1 MKRTVLLVATLATVG
16 LAGCS
21 KEAPKPAPAPAI
33 LITPAPAP
41 APTAVPGPTD
51 AAKDATKTSTEAP
64 KVEAPKTEAAKD
76 AKK

>member
-1 MKRTVLLVATLATVG
+1 MKRTILLVATLATLG
-16 LAGCS
+16 LAGC

-41 APTAVPGPTD
+41 APTVVPGPTD

-64 KVEAPKTEAAKD
+64 KVEAPKTEATKD